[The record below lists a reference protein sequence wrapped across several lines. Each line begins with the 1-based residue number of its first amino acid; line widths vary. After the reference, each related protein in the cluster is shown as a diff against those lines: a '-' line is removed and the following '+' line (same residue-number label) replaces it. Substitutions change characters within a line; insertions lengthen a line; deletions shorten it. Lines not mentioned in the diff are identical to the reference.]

1 MISSAELVLVDF
13 AAQRITVNAE
23 NLGSARLVAVRAVED
38 TLDEALLE
46 FLHGFIEQD
55 APVYHLGDKSL
66 ELIFHDGTL
75 RVIRFQ
81 PESNY

>member
-1 MISSAELVLVDF
+1 MRTGVMGCILVGVLIWF
-13 AAQRITVNAE
+13 I
-23 NLGSARLVAVRAVED
+23 GH
-38 TLDEALLE
+38 LE

-66 ELIFHDGTL
+66 KLIFHDGTL